1 MGEARVKRTALFL
14 TGILA
19 ALALTLAL
27 TALVMRPPRNE
38 LTSLGAI
45 LGLTALGS
53 GALGFLVHRLGWWRR
68 PPTLKLSLSLG
79 YLLAALLTILNVWVG
94 AQLMFISEH
103 DLALAGM
110 LLLFASGISV
120 SFGFLISS
128 ALVQALGDIVQASE
142 QLSKGDLTARVPTG
156 GRDEVARLAVSFN
169 QMASRLEAAAQEARR
184 MEAARRDF
192 VAGASHDLRTP
203 LASLQAMI
211 EALAEGVVVD
221 PETVQRYLRQSQAEI
236 LRMSRLTD
244 DLIQL
249 AQLDAGHFA
258 MHYEPASLS
267 DLVSDSLG
275 SLTPR
280 AAAKGLTVSGWVDP
294 QVGLVWMAPLQ
305 VGRILHNLLDNA
317 LRHTP
322 EGGTIAVRAAPE
334 DGAVVISVQDSGE
347 GISAEDLPQVFERFY
362 RGEQSRSR
370 SAGGSGLGLAI
381 AKGLVEAHGGEI
393 WVDSRPG
400 SGACFRF
407 SLPLAPSTPSGP
419 EGPVSGA
426 PPARYNPATTGGQR

>member
-1 MGEARVKRTALFL
+1 VKRRALFVI
-14 TGILA
+14 GILA

-27 TALVMRPPRNE
+27 TALIMRPPRNE
-38 LTSLGAI
+38 LTNLGVI
-45 LGLTALGS
+45 LALTALGS

-120 SFGFLISS
+120 SFGYLISS
-128 ALVQALGDIVQASE
+128 GLVQALGDILQASE
-142 QLSKGDLTARVPTG
+142 QLSEGDLTARVPAG
-156 GRDEVARLAVSFN
+156 GSDEVARLGASFN
-169 QMASRLEAAAQEARR
+169 LMASRLEAADLEARR

-211 EALAEGVVVD
+211 EALAEGVVDD

-236 LRMSRLTD
+236 LRLRGLTD
-244 DLIQL
+244 DLFQL

-258 MHYEPASLS
+258 MQYEPASLS

-275 SLTPR
+275 SLAPR

-317 LRHTP
+317 LAHTP
-322 EGGTIAVRAAPE
+322 EGGTIAVRVAPE
-334 DGAVVISVQDSGE
+334 DGAVLISVQDSGV
-347 GISAEDLPQVFERFY
+347 GISAEDLPRVFERFY

-370 SAGGSGLGLAI
+370 GAGGTGLGLAI

-393 WVDSRPG
+393 WVESRPG
-400 SGACFRF
+400 SGTCFRF
-407 SLPLAPSTPSGP
+407 SLPIAPSGASGP
-419 EGPVSGA
+419 GGPVSGA
-426 PPARYNPATTGGQR
+426 RSAGHNPSKAGGER

>member
-1 MGEARVKRTALFL
+1 
-14 TGILA
+14 
-19 ALALTLAL
+19 
-27 TALVMRPPRNE
+27 
-38 LTSLGAI
+38 
-45 LGLTALGS
+45 
-53 GALGFLVHRLGWWRR
+53 
-68 PPTLKLSLSLG
+68 
-79 YLLAALLTILNVWVG
+79 
-94 AQLMFISEH
+94 
-103 DLALAGM
+103 
-110 LLLFASGISV
+110 
-120 SFGFLISS
+120 
-128 ALVQALGDIVQASE
+128 
-142 QLSKGDLTARVPTG
+142 
-156 GRDEVARLAVSFN
+156 
-169 QMASRLEAAAQEARR
+169 
-184 MEAARRDF
+184 
-192 VAGASHDLRTP
+192 
-203 LASLQAMI
+203 MI

-407 SLPLAPSTPSGP
+407 SLPLAPPTPSGP

>member
-1 MGEARVKRTALFL
+1 VKRTAQFL
-14 TGILA
+14 IGILA

-27 TALVMRPPRNE
+27 TALIMRPPWNE

-45 LGLTALGS
+45 LALTALGS

-68 PPTLKLSLSLG
+68 PPSLKLSLSLG

-120 SFGFLISS
+120 SFGYLISS
-128 ALVQALGDIVQASE
+128 GLVQALGDIVQASE
-142 QLSKGDLTARVPTG
+142 QLSKGDLTARVPAG
-156 GRDEVARLAVSFN
+156 GRDEVARLGASFN
-169 QMASRLEAAAQEARR
+169 LMASRLEAADLEARR

-211 EALAEGVVVD
+211 EALAEGVVDD

-236 LRMSRLTD
+236 LRLSRLTD
-244 DLIQL
+244 DLFQL

-258 MHYEPASLS
+258 MQYEPASLS

-275 SLTPR
+275 SLLPR
-280 AAAKGLTVSGWVDP
+280 AAAKGLTISGWVDP

-305 VGRILHNLLDNA
+305 VGRVLHNLLDNA

-322 EGGTIAVRAAPE
+322 EGGTIAVRAAPA

-347 GISAEDLPQVFERFY
+347 GISAEDLPRVFERFY

-393 WVDSRPG
+393 WADSGPG

-407 SLPLAPSTPSGP
+407 SLPLAPPSASGP
-419 EGPVSGA
+419 GGPASGDR
-426 PPARYNPATTGGQR
+426 PARYNPATAGGQR

>member
-1 MGEARVKRTALFL
+1 MKRTAQFL
-14 TGILA
+14 IGILA

-27 TALVMRPPRNE
+27 TALIMRPPWNE

-45 LGLTALGS
+45 LALTALGS

-68 PPTLKLSLSLG
+68 PPSLKLSLSLG

-120 SFGFLISS
+120 SFGYLISS
-128 ALVQALGDIVQASE
+128 GLVQALGDIVQASE
-142 QLSKGDLTARVPTG
+142 QLSKGDLTARVPAG
-156 GRDEVARLAVSFN
+156 GKDEVARLAASFN
-169 QMASRLEAAAQEARR
+169 QMAARLEAAAQEARR

-203 LASLQAMI
+203 LASLRAMI

-236 LRMSRLTD
+236 LRLSRLTD
-244 DLIQL
+244 DLFQL

-258 MHYEPASLS
+258 MQYEPASLS

-275 SLTPR
+275 SLLPR
-280 AAAKGLTVSGWVDP
+280 AAAKGLTISGWVDP

-305 VGRILHNLLDNA
+305 VGRVLHNLLDNA

-322 EGGTIAVRAAPE
+322 EGGTIAVRAAPA

-347 GISAEDLPQVFERFY
+347 GISAEDLPRVFERFY

-370 SAGGSGLGLAI
+370 SAGGTGLGLAI

-407 SLPLAPSTPSGP
+407 SLPLAPSSAAEP
-419 EGPVSGA
+419 GA
-426 PPARYNPATTGGQR
+426 P

>member
-1 MGEARVKRTALFL
+1 MKRRALFL
-14 TGILA
+14 IGILA

-27 TALVMRPPRNE
+27 TALIMRPPRNE
-38 LTSLGAI
+38 LTNLGAI
-45 LGLTALGS
+45 LALTALGS

-120 SFGFLISS
+120 SFGYLISS
-128 ALVQALGDIVQASE
+128 GLVQALGDILQASE
-142 QLSKGDLTARVPTG
+142 RLSEGDLTARVPAG
-156 GRDEVARLAVSFN
+156 GSDEVARLGASFN

-211 EALAEGVVVD
+211 EALAEGVVDD

-236 LRMSRLTD
+236 LRLRGLTD
-244 DLIQL
+244 DLFQL

-258 MHYEPASLS
+258 MQYEPASLS

-275 SLTPR
+275 SLSPR

-317 LRHTP
+317 LAHTP

-334 DGAVVISVQDSGE
+334 GGSVLISVQDSGE
-347 GISAEDLPQVFERFY
+347 GISAEDLPRVFERFY

-370 SAGGSGLGLAI
+370 SAGGTGLGLAI

-400 SGACFRF
+400 NGACFGF
-407 SLPLAPSTPSGP
+407 SLPLAPSSAAEPGP
-419 EGPVSGA
+419 P
-426 PPARYNPATTGGQR
+426 

>member
-1 MGEARVKRTALFL
+1 MKRGALFL
-14 TGILA
+14 IGILA

-27 TALVMRPPRNE
+27 TALIMRPPRNE
-38 LTSLGAI
+38 LSSLGAI
-45 LGLTALGS
+45 LALTALGS

-120 SFGFLISS
+120 SFGYLISS
-128 ALVQALGDIVQASE
+128 GLVQALGDIVQASE
-142 QLSKGDLTARVPTG
+142 QLSEGDLTARVPAG
-156 GRDEVARLAVSFN
+156 GRDEVARLGASFN
-169 QMASRLEAAAQEARR
+169 QMASRLEAAAEEARR

-211 EALAEGVVVD
+211 EALAEGVVDD
-221 PETVQRYLRQSQAEI
+221 PETVQRYLRQSQSEI
-236 LRMSRLTD
+236 LRLSRLTD
-244 DLIQL
+244 DLFQL

-258 MHYEPASLS
+258 MQYEPASLS

-275 SLTPR
+275 SLSPR

-322 EGGTIAVRAAPE
+322 EGGTIAVRAVPE

-347 GISAEDLPQVFERFY
+347 GISAEDLPRVFERFY
-362 RGEQSRSR
+362 RGEQIRSR

-407 SLPLAPSTPSGP
+407 SLPLAPSGASGP
-419 EGPVSGA
+419 GGPVSSA
-426 PPARYNPATTGGQR
+426 RPASYNPSTAGGQK

>member
-1 MGEARVKRTALFL
+1 MKRTAQFL
-14 TGILA
+14 IGILA

-27 TALVMRPPRNE
+27 TALIMRPPWNE

-45 LGLTALGS
+45 LALTALGS

-68 PPTLKLSLSLG
+68 PPSLKLSLSLG

-120 SFGFLISS
+120 SFGYLISS
-128 ALVQALGDIVQASE
+128 GLVQALGDIVQASE
-142 QLSKGDLTARVPTG
+142 QLSKGDLTARVPAG
-156 GRDEVARLAVSFN
+156 GKDEVARLAASFN
-169 QMASRLEAAAQEARR
+169 QMAARLEAAAQEARR

-203 LASLQAMI
+203 LASLRAMI

-236 LRMSRLTD
+236 LRLSRLTD
-244 DLIQL
+244 DLFQL

-258 MHYEPASLS
+258 MQYEPASLS

-275 SLTPR
+275 SLLPR
-280 AAAKGLTVSGWVDP
+280 AAAKGLTISGWVDP

-305 VGRILHNLLDNA
+305 VGRVLHNLLDNA

-322 EGGTIAVRAAPE
+322 EGGTIAVRAAPA

-347 GISAEDLPQVFERFY
+347 GISAEDLPRVFERFY

-393 WVDSRPG
+393 WADSGPG

-407 SLPLAPSTPSGP
+407 SLPLAPPSASGP
-419 EGPVSGA
+419 GGPASGDR
-426 PPARYNPATTGGQR
+426 PARYNPATAGGQR

>member
-1 MGEARVKRTALFL
+1 VKRTAQFL
-14 TGILA
+14 IGILA

-27 TALVMRPPRNE
+27 TALIMRPPWNE

-45 LGLTALGS
+45 LALTALGS

-68 PPTLKLSLSLG
+68 PPSLKLSLSLG

-120 SFGFLISS
+120 SFGYLISS
-128 ALVQALGDIVQASE
+128 GLVQALGDIVQASE
-142 QLSKGDLTARVPTG
+142 QLSKGDLTARVPAG
-156 GRDEVARLAVSFN
+156 GKDEVARLAASFN
-169 QMASRLEAAAQEARR
+169 QMAARLEAAAQEARR

-203 LASLQAMI
+203 LASLRAMI

-236 LRMSRLTD
+236 LRLSRLTD
-244 DLIQL
+244 DLFQL

-258 MHYEPASLS
+258 MQYEPASLS

-275 SLTPR
+275 SLLPR
-280 AAAKGLTVSGWVDP
+280 AAAKGLTISGWVDP

-305 VGRILHNLLDNA
+305 VGRVLHNLLDNA

-322 EGGTIAVRAAPE
+322 EGGTIAVRAAPA

-347 GISAEDLPQVFERFY
+347 GISAEDLPRVFERFY

-393 WVDSRPG
+393 WADSGPG

-407 SLPLAPSTPSGP
+407 SLPLAPPSASGP
-419 EGPVSGA
+419 GGPASGDR
-426 PPARYNPATTGGQR
+426 PARYNPATAGGQR

>member
-1 MGEARVKRTALFL
+1 MKRRALFL
-14 TGILA
+14 IGILA

-27 TALVMRPPRNE
+27 TALIMRPPRNE
-38 LTSLGAI
+38 LTNLGAI
-45 LGLTALGS
+45 LALTALGS

-120 SFGFLISS
+120 SFGYLISS
-128 ALVQALGDIVQASE
+128 GLVQALGDILQASE
-142 QLSKGDLTARVPTG
+142 RLSEGDLTARVPAG
-156 GRDEVARLAVSFN
+156 GSDEVARLGASFN

-211 EALAEGVVVD
+211 EALAEGVVDD
-221 PETVQRYLRQSQAEI
+221 PDTVQRYLRQSQAEI
-236 LRMSRLTD
+236 LRLRGLTD
-244 DLIQL
+244 DLFQL

-258 MHYEPASLS
+258 MQYEPASLS

-275 SLTPR
+275 SLSPR

-317 LRHTP
+317 LAHTP

-334 DGAVVISVQDSGE
+334 GGSVLISVQDSGE
-347 GISAEDLPQVFERFY
+347 GISAEDLPRVFERFY

-370 SAGGSGLGLAI
+370 SAGGTGLGLAI

-407 SLPLAPSTPSGP
+407 SLPLAPSSAAEPG
-419 EGPVSGA
+419 GPVSGA
-426 PPARYNPATTGGQR
+426 RPESYNPSTAGGQR

>member
-1 MGEARVKRTALFL
+1 MKRTAQFL
-14 TGILA
+14 IGILA

-27 TALVMRPPRNE
+27 TALIMRPPWNE

-45 LGLTALGS
+45 LALTALGS

-68 PPTLKLSLSLG
+68 PPSLKLSLSLG

-120 SFGFLISS
+120 SFGYLISS
-128 ALVQALGDIVQASE
+128 GLVQALGDIVQASE
-142 QLSKGDLTARVPTG
+142 QLSKGDLTARVPAG
-156 GRDEVARLAVSFN
+156 GKDEVARLAASFN
-169 QMASRLEAAAQEARR
+169 QMAARLEAAAQEARR

-203 LASLQAMI
+203 LASLRAMI

-236 LRMSRLTD
+236 LRLSRLTD
-244 DLIQL
+244 DLFQL

-258 MHYEPASLS
+258 MQYEPASLS

-275 SLTPR
+275 SLLPR
-280 AAAKGLTVSGWVDP
+280 AAAKGLTISGWVDP

-305 VGRILHNLLDNA
+305 VGRVLHNLLDNA

-334 DGAVVISVQDSGE
+334 GGSVVISVQDSGE
-347 GISAEDLPQVFERFY
+347 GISAEDLPRVFERFY

-370 SAGGSGLGLAI
+370 SAGGTGLGLAI

-400 SGACFRF
+400 NGACFRF
-407 SLPLAPSTPSGP
+407 SLPLAPSSAAEPGD
-419 EGPVSGA
+419 PVSG
-426 PPARYNPATTGGQR
+426 PRPDSYNPSTAGGQK

>member
-1 MGEARVKRTALFL
+1 VKRRALFVI
-14 TGILA
+14 GILA

-27 TALVMRPPRNE
+27 TALIMRPPRNE
-38 LTSLGAI
+38 LTNLGVI
-45 LGLTALGS
+45 LALTALGS

-120 SFGFLISS
+120 SFGYLISS
-128 ALVQALGDIVQASE
+128 GLVQALGDILQASE
-142 QLSKGDLTARVPTG
+142 QLSEGDLTARVPAG
-156 GRDEVARLAVSFN
+156 GSDEVARLGASFN
-169 QMASRLEAAAQEARR
+169 LMASRLEAADLEARR

-211 EALAEGVVVD
+211 EALAEGVVDD

-236 LRMSRLTD
+236 LRLRGLTD
-244 DLIQL
+244 DLFQL

-258 MHYEPASLS
+258 MQYEPASLS

-275 SLTPR
+275 SLSPR

-317 LRHTP
+317 LAHTP

-334 DGAVVISVQDSGE
+334 DGPVVISVQDSGE
-347 GISAEDLPQVFERFY
+347 GISAEDLPRVFERFY

-393 WVDSRPG
+393 WVESRPG
-400 SGACFRF
+400 SGTCFRF
-407 SLPLAPSTPSGP
+407 SLPIAPSGASGP
-419 EGPVSGA
+419 GGPVSGA
-426 PPARYNPATTGGQR
+426 RSAGHNPSKAGGER

>member
-1 MGEARVKRTALFL
+1 VKRTALFL

-19 ALALTLAL
+19 TLALTLAL
-27 TALVMRPPRNE
+27 TALIMRPPRNE

-68 PPTLKLSLSLG
+68 PATLKLSLSLG
-79 YLLAALLTILNVWVG
+79 YLLATLLTILNVWVG
-94 AQLMFISEH
+94 ARLMFISEH

-142 QLSKGDLTARVPTG
+142 QLSEGDLTARVPAG
-156 GRDEVARLAVSFN
+156 GRDEVARLAASFN

-236 LRMSRLTD
+236 QRLSRLTD
-244 DLIQL
+244 DLFHL

-258 MHYEPASLS
+258 MQYEPASLS

-275 SLTPR
+275 SLSPR

-347 GISAEDLPQVFERFY
+347 GISAQDLPRVFERFY

-370 SAGGSGLGLAI
+370 IGGGSGLGLAI
-381 AKGLVEAHGGEI
+381 AKGLVEAHGGVI
-393 WVDSRPG
+393 WVESRPG
-400 SGACFRF
+400 DGACFRF
-407 SLPLAPSTPSGP
+407 SLPLAPPTPSGP
-419 EGPVSGA
+419 GGPVSGA
-426 PPARYNPATTGGQR
+426 QTDKYNPASTGGQW

>member
-1 MGEARVKRTALFL
+1 MKRTAQFL
-14 TGILA
+14 IGILA

-27 TALVMRPPRNE
+27 TALIMRPPWNE

-45 LGLTALGS
+45 LALTALGS

-68 PPTLKLSLSLG
+68 PPSLKLSLSLG

-120 SFGFLISS
+120 SFGYLISS
-128 ALVQALGDIVQASE
+128 GLVQALGDIVQASE
-142 QLSKGDLTARVPTG
+142 QLSKGDLTARVPAG
-156 GRDEVARLAVSFN
+156 GRDEVARLGASFN

-203 LASLQAMI
+203 LASLRAMI

-236 LRMSRLTD
+236 LRLSRLTD
-244 DLIQL
+244 DLFQL

-258 MHYEPASLS
+258 MQYEPASLS

-275 SLTPR
+275 SLLPR
-280 AAAKGLTVSGWVDP
+280 AAAKGLTISGWVDP

-305 VGRILHNLLDNA
+305 VGRVLHNLLDNA

-322 EGGTIAVRAAPE
+322 EGGTIAVRAAPA

-347 GISAEDLPQVFERFY
+347 GISAEDLPRVFERFY

-393 WVDSRPG
+393 WADSGPG

-407 SLPLAPSTPSGP
+407 SLPLAPPSASGP
-419 EGPVSGA
+419 GGPASGDR
-426 PPARYNPATTGGQR
+426 PARYNPATAGGQR

>member
-1 MGEARVKRTALFL
+1 VKRRALFL
-14 TGILA
+14 IGILA

-27 TALVMRPPRNE
+27 TALIMRPPRNE
-38 LTSLGAI
+38 LTNLGAI
-45 LGLTALGS
+45 LALTALGS

-120 SFGFLISS
+120 SFGYLISS
-128 ALVQALGDIVQASE
+128 GLVQALGDILQASE
-142 QLSKGDLTARVPTG
+142 RLSEGDLTARVPAG
-156 GRDEVARLAVSFN
+156 GSDEVARLGASFN

-211 EALAEGVVVD
+211 EALAEGVVDD

-236 LRMSRLTD
+236 LRLRGLTD
-244 DLIQL
+244 DLFQL

-258 MHYEPASLS
+258 MQYEPASLS

-275 SLTPR
+275 SLSPR

-317 LRHTP
+317 LAHTP

-334 DGAVVISVQDSGE
+334 GGSVLISVQDSGE
-347 GISAEDLPQVFERFY
+347 GISAEDLPRVFERFY

-370 SAGGSGLGLAI
+370 SAGGTGLGLAI

-400 SGACFRF
+400 NGACFRF
-407 SLPLAPSTPSGP
+407 SLPLAPSSAAEPGP
-419 EGPVSGA
+419 P
-426 PPARYNPATTGGQR
+426 